1 MSPSRGDHNIYGST
15 LRSRIMTCLSNSPS
29 DRAHQGGYTL
39 VAMLAV
45 MTLMALIALAAAPS
59 ISQQAQRE
67 REKEAIYRGEQVA
80 DAIREYYI
88 YRSGTLGV
96 TGDQALPTS
105 MDQLLEGIPVTG
117 GSKKRQILRA
127 SAAHDP
133 LSSSG
138 EWALARPRSQ
148 KLVEFQ
154 RSLMLYSRNVVPVPG
169 LRQIADLQRLMAPPM
184 TNILG
189 VPLTKT
195 PTTDDDALDESSGPF
210 IGVTSRSQKKAV
222 MHYYGIEQHN
232 EWIFTPLFRW

>member
-1 MSPSRGDHNIYGST
+1 MTHRSDSRST
-15 LRSRIMTCLSNSPS
+15 K
-29 DRAHQGGYTL
+29 AHQGGYTL
-39 VAMLAV
+39 VALLAV
-45 MTLMALIALAAAPS
+45 MTLMALFALAAAPT

-88 YRSGTLGV
+88 YRSGTLGI

-117 GSKKRQILRA
+117 GSKKRQVLRA

-138 EWALARPRSQ
+138 EWALAKPRTQ
-148 KLVEFQ
+148 KLLDFQ
-154 RSLMLYSRNVVPVPG
+154 RALMLYSRNVVPVPRI
-169 LRQIADLQRLMAPPM
+169 RQMAELQTLMAPPM
-184 TNILG
+184 TNVLG
-189 VPLTKT
+189 IPVSNT
-195 PTTDDDALDESSGPF
+195 PTVNDDASAESSGPF

-222 MHYYGIEQHN
+222 MQYYGIEHHN

>member
-1 MSPSRGDHNIYGST
+1 
-15 LRSRIMTCLSNSPS
+15 MTYSSNSAS
-29 DRAHQGGYTL
+29 SRADQGGYTL
-39 VAMLAV
+39 VALLAV
-45 MTLMALIALAAAPS
+45 MTLMALFALAAVPT

-105 MDQLLEGIPVTG
+105 MDQLLEGIPVPG

-138 EWALARPRSQ
+138 EWALARPRTQ
-148 KLVEFQ
+148 KLIDFQ
-154 RSLMLYSRNVVPVPG
+154 RSLMLYSRNVVPIPRI
-169 LRQIADLQRLMAPPM
+169 RQIADLQRLMAPPM
-184 TNILG
+184 TNVLG
-189 VPLTKT
+189 IPVTKT
-195 PTTDDDALDESSGPF
+195 PTVNDDASDESSGPF
-210 IGVTSRSQKKAV
+210 IGVTSRSQKKSV
-222 MHYYGIEQHN
+222 MQYYGIEHHN